1 MILHYPIS
9 SFGEFPINRQT
20 HRPLHTLKFALYI
33 LAGFVLALGLI
44 AGISLMAG
52 ASNVHKLLL
61 PFQLM
66 GAGAIANLIAPY
78 LTSLIGGLGVF
89 VLVVSLVL
97 SILLFAVG
105 RLLGHMAALELRIA
119 HLEAQTGS

>member
-9 SFGEFPINRQT
+9 SFGAIPVNRH
-20 HRPLHTLKFALYI
+20 HRSLHALKLVLYI
-33 LAGFVLALGLI
+33 LAGLVLALGLI
-44 AGISLMAG
+44 AGISLIAA
-52 ASNVHKLLL
+52 ASNVHNLLV

-66 GAGAIANLIAPY
+66 GADAIANLIAPY
-78 LTSLIGGLGVF
+78 LTSLIRGLGVF
-89 VLVVSLVL
+89 VLIVSLVL

-105 RLLGHMAALELRIA
+105 RLLAHMAALESRIA